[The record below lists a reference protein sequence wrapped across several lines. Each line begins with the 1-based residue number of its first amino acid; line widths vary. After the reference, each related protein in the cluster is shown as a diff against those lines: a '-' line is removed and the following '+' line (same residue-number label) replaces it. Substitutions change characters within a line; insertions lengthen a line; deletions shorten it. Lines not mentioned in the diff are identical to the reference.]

1 MTMRPRLSSRVGVD
15 VFPMGTSTIC
25 VAMLAQ
31 LGLFDQ
37 VLFRC
42 SQWSMVG
49 GAK

>member
-1 MTMRPRLSSRVGVD
+1 
-15 VFPMGTSTIC
+15 MGTSTIC
-25 VAMLAQ
+25 IAMLER

-49 GAK
+49 SAK